1 MELSFSF
8 PWETALMAWLQA
20 RMGPGAV
27 TVAAL
32 LSMLGEQVP
41 VVAVFAFLYWCYDK
55 KSGKFLAVNLCA
67 VIMFNSMVKN
77 LVLRRRPYCDH
88 PRIRCLRPPEAKAD
102 IYGVGVLLNVM
113 LTGSIPEKKRAE
125 GKIWNIIE
133 NLQENYK
140 MR

>member
-41 VVAVFAFLYWCYDK
+41 VVACLRA
-55 KSGKFLAVNLCA
+55 SPG
-67 VIMFNSMVKN
+67 I
-77 LVLRRRPYCDH
+77 RRRWIP
-88 PRIRCLRPPEAKAD
+88 AA
-102 IYGVGVLLNVM
+102 VGVLSLLVAASTVFVKQHAI
-113 LTGSIPEKKRAE
+113 LDLAAGVVLGAFAVAVGFAVFRRRGETAG
-125 GKIWNIIE
+125 
-133 NLQENYK
+133 
-140 MR
+140 